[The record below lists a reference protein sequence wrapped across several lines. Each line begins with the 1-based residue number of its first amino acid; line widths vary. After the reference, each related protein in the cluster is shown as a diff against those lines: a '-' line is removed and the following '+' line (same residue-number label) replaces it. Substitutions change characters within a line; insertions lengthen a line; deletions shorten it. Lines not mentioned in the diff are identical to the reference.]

1 MKKVMHNF
9 EELRDVMEPYD
20 PSYVSDKPYEI
31 PQLSASEKAYMRKL
45 SILHNKLRSARLRI
59 TSTEYEEYRISK
71 RRVFKGKPSEYLT
84 YMYLWVENGEY
95 CFGTEDKVVFTSRRV
110 SATVNKAI
118 EWLNEE

>member
-1 MKKVMHNF
+1 MKKVMHDF

-71 RRVFKGKPSEYLT
+71 RRVFKDKPSEYLT
-84 YMYLWVENGEY
+84 YM
-95 CFGTEDKVVFTSRRV
+95 
-110 SATVNKAI
+110 
-118 EWLNEE
+118 

>member
-31 PQLSASEKAYMRKL
+31 PQLSASEKEYMRKL

-71 RRVFKGKPSEYLT
+71 RRVFKDKPSEYLT
-84 YMYLWVENGEY
+84 YMYLWVEDGEY